1 MIESTVTVERRRAN
15 SPAATRPSV
24 AEQPVQGNEALA
36 KRLAGT
42 RSGWAMRVTYLV
54 SDLIAIGVGL
64 GFSTLAVASTLGVWP
79 LLTSAVALKL
89 QMMLAASLVFVA
101 ANVRTYSAVPPR
113 PVRQF
118 RGWVLGSFT
127 VCAALIIGSW
137 LLGAG
142 SLAAYSALALGTT
155 VSILLASFFRAVCRI
170 SFGRSS
176 WWGTR
181 LIVVGKSGLSAKAF
195 GELKREPQWG
205 LRPVGFVDDANEAST
220 GDSADCL
227 GTVAQLDDLADKL
240 NVDWGLLAV
249 HSFDAD
255 EMSEL
260 LARAPGRIKHW
271 IILPPLEQF
280 PGMWLEACEAA
291 RRPAMTITNRLRE
304 SWSAPLKRAFDLA
317 LAITLGTAALPLI
330 GLIVLGIR
338 LGSRGP
344 VLYGHE
350 RIGRFGRRFKLWKF
364 RTMLPEADAVLAR
377 YLETHPEMAEEW
389 SANRKLRSDP
399 RVTWFGHWLR
409 STSLDELPQVWNV
422 IVGDMS
428 LVGPRPIAAHEIDK
442 YAEHYGHYVQM
453 LPGIT
458 GLWQVSGRSNTTYE
472 ERVALDVYYVQNW
485 SLWLDVYILA
495 CTAKVVLLCEGA
507 Y

>member
-1 MIESTVTVERRRAN
+1 M
-15 SPAATRPSV
+15 
-24 AEQPVQGNEALA
+24 
-36 KRLAGT
+36 RL
-42 RSGWAMRVTYLV
+42 TYLM
-54 SDLIAIGVGL
+54 SDLIGIGIGL
-64 GFSTLAVASTLGVWP
+64 GFSTVAIASTLGVWP
-79 LLTSAVALKL
+79 VLTSALTFRL
-89 QMMLAASLVFVA
+89 HMMLAAGLVFVA

-127 VCAALIIGSW
+127 ACAALIAGSW
-137 LLGAG
+137 LLGVG
-142 SLAAYSALALGTT
+142 SLVTYAALALGTMI
-155 VSILLASFFRAVCRI
+155 SILLASFFRAVCRI
-170 SFGRSS
+170 TFGRSS

-205 LRPVGFVDDANEAST
+205 LRPVGFVDDANESSN

-227 GTVAQLDDLADKL
+227 GAVAQLDDLADKL

-255 EMSEL
+255 EMAEL

-317 LAITLGTAALPLI
+317 LAITLGLAALPLI

-338 LGSRGP
+338 LGSPGP
-344 VLYGHE
+344 ALYGHE
-350 RIGRFGRRFKLWKF
+350 RIGRCGRRFKLWKF

-377 YLETHPEMAEEW
+377 YLESHPQMAEEW